1 MKGRT
6 ETGRT
11 VSNESKKF
19 VETWTNPKA
28 TNEEKVST
36 FQAAAKQHVAYL
48 SAAADGKGVD
58 RHLFGLKQM
67 LQPNEPVPEIFTDPI
82 FSYSQTWYI
91 SSSQVPSEYFQS
103 WGWSQVIDDGFG
115 LAYLINNDW
124 IHVHIS
130 CKRGNGLKSDHLKW
144 YLVESAN
151 EMKDILTKGLLSE
164 PKAKL

>member
-1 MKGRT
+1 M
-6 ETGRT
+6 
-11 VSNESKKF
+11 
-19 VETWTNPKA
+19 
-28 TNEEKVST
+28 
-36 FQAAAKQHVAYL
+36 

-67 LQPNEPVPEIFTDPI
+67 LQPNEPVQKFSLIN

-115 LAYLINNDW
+115 LTYLINNDW

-130 CKRGNGLKSDHLKW
+130 CKR
-144 YLVESAN
+144 V
-151 EMKDILTKGLLSE
+151 TV
-164 PKAKL
+164 

>member
-1 MKGRT
+1 MQLAYFKYTGKIRPTYESAATRKFLKGRT

-67 LQPNEPVPEIFTDPI
+67 LQPNEPVQK
-82 FSYSQTWYI
+82 FSLIQ
-91 SSSQVPSEYFQS
+91 SS
-103 WGWSQVIDDGFG
+103 VIHKLGTF
-115 LAYLINNDW
+115 
-124 IHVHIS
+124 H
-130 CKRGNGLKSDHLKW
+130 HLKCHQNTSNPG
-144 YLVESAN
+144 VGH
-151 EMKDILTKGLLSE
+151 KLLMMVSV
-164 PKAKL
+164 